1 MAITTTHE
9 EDGETHKI
17 EGQMADKTAIETA
30 MAIQEGDERTNQI
43 EEGLAN
49 T

>member
-1 MAITTTHE
+1 MAITTTDE
-9 EDGETHKI
+9 EDGETHQI
-17 EGQMADKTAIETA
+17 EGQMANKTATETA

-43 EEGLAN
+43 EKGLAN